1 MPERDVIIVGAGFT
15 GLVAASQLADAGLD
29 VLLLEA
35 RSRVGG
41 KVESTVLTNGR
52 RVDTGGQFFCRDMP
66 QLMALIEAHGTMPM
80 MSYADGDTVFRPP
93 VSPAEGLAL
102 WHRVDALREQ
112 MIATDP
118 HDPELAGLTVAAWIA
133 RQDIPA
139 NVAQGFLRLVKGLW
153 CRSPEEI
160 SFAYLASNDRR
171 ITNTHW
177 ELEMFLAETMHW
189 LAERIAANL
198 DHRLRLDAR
207 VTHVDHSPGGVTV
220 GVEQELFSARRLIL
234 ALPPTISRRLSFS
247 PALSDA
253 LGRALAAWGAGNAIK
268 VHVTYARPFWRVDAL
283 NGSVMWQEPQG
294 LYACDAS
301 HGDHAGLVVFIG
313 GPLADDWHRKSNGE
327 LRTFILGLLVDAF
340 GPEAGQPQEVH
351 IRDWVADPWSGGAYS
366 DVIVELDAADAE
378 DVLNHGAPPV
388 YFASSEL
395 SPSFPGYIE
404 GAIVAGKQVAA
415 RVFSDVRQGVATPW
429 QE

>member
-66 QLMALIEAHGTMPM
+66 QLMALIKAHGTTPV

-102 WHRVDALREQ
+102 WHQVDALRER

-118 HDPELAGLTVAAWIA
+118 QDPGLAGLTVAAWVA
-133 RQDIPA
+133 RQDIPS

-153 CRSPEEI
+153 CRSPDEI

-171 ITNTHW
+171 ITNTHS

-189 LAERIAANL
+189 LAGRVAANL
-198 DHRLRLDAR
+198 DHRLKLDAR
-207 VTHVDHSPGGVTV
+207 VTHVDHSPDRVTV
-220 GVEQELFSARRLIL
+220 KVRQELFSARKLVL
-234 ALPPTISRRLSFS
+234 ALPPSMTRRLSFAPVLPDTVS
-247 PALSDA
+247 
-253 LGRALAAWGAGNAIK
+253 RALAAWSAGEAIK
-268 VHVTYARPFWRVDAL
+268 VHVTYARPFWRIDGL
-283 NGSVMWQEPQG
+283 SGSVMWQEPQG

-301 HGDHAGLVVFIG
+301 RGDYAGLIVFIG
-313 GPLADDWHRKSNGE
+313 GPLAEEWHDRPQSE
-327 LRTFILGLLVDAF
+327 LQTFILGLLVDAF

-366 DVIVELDAADAE
+366 DVIVDLDAADAE
-378 DVLNHGAPPV
+378 DVLNQGAPPV

-404 GAIVAGKQVAA
+404 GAIVAGKQVAE
-415 RVFSDVRQGVATPW
+415 RVFSDVRQGL
-429 QE
+429 

>member
-66 QLMALIEAHGTMPM
+66 QLMALIKAHGTTPV
-80 MSYADGDTVFRPP
+80 MSYADGDIVFRPP

-102 WHRVDALREQ
+102 WHQVDALRER

-118 HDPELAGLTVAAWIA
+118 QDPELAGLTVAAWVA
-133 RQDIPA
+133 RQDIPS

-153 CRSPEEI
+153 CRSPDEI

-171 ITNTHW
+171 ITNTHS
-177 ELEMFLAETMHW
+177 ELEMFLAETMHL

-198 DHRLRLDAR
+198 DHRLKLDAR
-207 VTHVDHSPGGVTV
+207 VTHVDHSPDRVTV
-220 GVEQELFSARRLIL
+220 KVRQELFSARKLVL
-234 ALPPTISRRLSFS
+234 ALPPSMTRRLSFA
-247 PALSDA
+247 PALPDTVS
-253 LGRALAAWGAGNAIK
+253 RALAVWAAGSAIK
-268 VHVTYARPFWRVDAL
+268 VHVAYARPFWRIDGL
-283 NGSVMWQEPQG
+283 SGSVMWQEPQG

-301 HGDHAGLVVFIG
+301 RGDYAGLIVFIG
-313 GPLADDWHRKSNGE
+313 GPLAEEWHDKPQSE
-327 LRTFILGLLVDAF
+327 LQTFILGLLVDAF

-366 DVIVELDAADAE
+366 DVIVDLDAADAE
-378 DVLNHGAPPV
+378 DVLNQGAPPV

-404 GAIVAGKQVAA
+404 GAFVAGKQVAE
-415 RVFSDVRQGVATPW
+415 RVFSDVRQGL
-429 QE
+429 

>member
-41 KVESTVLTNGR
+41 KVESTDLRNGR

-66 QLMALIEAHGTMPM
+66 QLMALIEAHGTTPV

-102 WHRVDALREQ
+102 WRQVDALRER

-118 HDPELAGLTVAAWIA
+118 QDPELARLTVAAWIE
-133 RQDIPA
+133 RQDVPE

-153 CRSPEEI
+153 CRSPDEI

-177 ELEMFLAETMHW
+177 ELEMFLAETMHS

-207 VTHVDHSPGGVTV
+207 VTHVDHSPNGVTV
-220 GVEQELFSARRLIL
+220 RVEQELFSARKVIL

-247 PALSDA
+247 PALPDA
-253 LGRALAAWGAGNAIK
+253 LGRALAVWGAGNAIK
-268 VHVTYARPFWRVDAL
+268 VHVAYSRPFWRVDAL

-301 HGDHAGLVVFIG
+301 HGDYPGLVVFIG
-313 GPLADDWHRKSNGE
+313 GPLAEEWHEKPPSE
-327 LRTFILGLLVDAF
+327 LQAFILALLADAF

-366 DVIVELDAADAE
+366 DVITEFDAADTE
-378 DVLNHGAPPV
+378 EVLNRGAPPV

-415 RVFSDVRQGVATPW
+415 RVISEIRQGGSTPW